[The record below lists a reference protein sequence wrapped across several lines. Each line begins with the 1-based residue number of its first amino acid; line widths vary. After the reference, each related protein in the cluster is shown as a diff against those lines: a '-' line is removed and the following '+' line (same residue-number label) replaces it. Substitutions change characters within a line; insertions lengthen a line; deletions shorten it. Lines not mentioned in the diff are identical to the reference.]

1 MTLSLSTSLPRSLP
15 EPAGN
20 DHVVVALDG
29 DVDVF
34 TAPKVRAVFLDL
46 VRSGHYQVV
55 VDVDAA
61 RFVDKSGLGVLV
73 GGLHRM
79 VSHGGCLHLVCAR
92 PQVLEVLRRTGLTKI
107 FPVCATVAEA
117 VGGDCMSAARVGA
130 V

>member
-1 MTLSLSTSLPRSLP
+1 M
-15 EPAGN
+15 
-20 DHVVVALDG
+20 VALDG

-34 TAPKVRAVFLDL
+34 SAPRIRAVLLDL
-46 VRSGHYQVV
+46 VRSGHHQVV

-61 RFVDKSGLGVLV
+61 RFIDKTGLGVLV

-79 VSHGGCLHLVCAR
+79 VSQGGCLHLVCAR

-107 FPVCATVAEA
+107 FPVYPTVADA
-117 VGGDCMSAARVGA
+117 VASDCAAAARVGA